1 MHAVKYSL
9 QIMLHSN
16 KKIQKFTILTLNDV
30 VEKIIMQSSVVNY
43 VTLSGIYN
51 GMLKIIFFSTVWEG
65 RTIFPS

>member
-51 GMLKIIFFSTVWEG
+51 GMLKIIFFPTVCG
-65 RTIFPS
+65 GG